1 MRKWLLAALLVPC
14 LAPAQMTLYVASQA
28 TERAVGDY
36 YDVGTVAV
44 DGFVETAFRV
54 RNSSSAPAWL
64 TGLNI
69 GSSGK
74 GIGQFTFKTL
84 PQLPVQLDPGASID
98 FAVRFS
104 PSATGSFSAYL
115 NVNGV
120 RTVLTGTGR
129 EPEFPRPEIVV
140 SPVDLSGAIQARVS
154 VRLASEAK
162 DPGAGELSLEFIP
175 SPAGAT
181 DDPAVLFL
189 ASGRRTV
196 SFSVQAGRDIAL
208 FSGSE
213 YTEFQ
218 TGTTAGSIR
227 FTAKLGPYVE
237 QSTVTVPSAA
247 VVLDTAHLLRSSSGV
262 EVQLAGFD
270 TSRTACRLGFTF
282 YDRQGRPITPGE
294 MQVDA
299 SKPFQDYFTASKL
312 GGMFTL
318 RAVFAV
324 HGDAS
329 QIGAVDVYIVNS
341 FGTTRTARLAVE

>member
-1 MRKWLLAALLVPC
+1 MTKWLLAAMLAPC
-14 LAPAQMTLYVASQA
+14 LAPAQMTLYVASQT

-44 DGFVETAFRV
+44 NGFVETAFRV
-54 RNSSSAPAWL
+54 RNSTSAPAWL

-69 GSSGK
+69 GSSGN
-74 GIGQFTFKTL
+74 GIGQFTFKSL
-84 PQLPVQLDPGASID
+84 PQLPVQLAPGASID

-104 PSATGSFSAYL
+104 PSSTGSCIAYL

-120 RTVLTGTGR
+120 RTVLTGAGR
-129 EPEFPRPEIVV
+129 EPEYPRPEIVV
-140 SPVDLSGAIQARVS
+140 SPAGLSGGIQARVS

-189 ASGRRTV
+189 AGARRTV
-196 SFSVQAGRDIAL
+196 NFAVQGGRDIAL

-227 FTAKLGPYVE
+227 FTAKLGPHLE
-237 QSTVTVPSAA
+237 QLTVTVPSAA
-247 VVLDTAHLLRSSSGV
+247 VVLDTARLSRSSSGV

-282 YDRQGRPITPGE
+282 FDRQGREILPGE

-299 SKPFQDYFTASKL
+299 SQPFHDYFAASRL

-329 QIGAVDVYIVNS
+329 QIGGVDVYLLNS
-341 FGTTRTARLAVE
+341 YGTTRTARLAVE